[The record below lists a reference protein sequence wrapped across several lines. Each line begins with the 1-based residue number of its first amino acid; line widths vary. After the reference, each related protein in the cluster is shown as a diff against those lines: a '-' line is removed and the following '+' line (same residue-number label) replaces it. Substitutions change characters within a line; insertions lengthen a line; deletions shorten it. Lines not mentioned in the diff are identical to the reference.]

1 MSKKIETIHCSRCL
15 RLTKH
20 VVLVERHT
28 EHRDDVDD
36 EGCATGSSGVVW
48 ILYECQGCE
57 NVVLRRRF
65 WHTDME
71 RGESESE
78 RCYNAWHP
86 PLISREI
93 PEWHKGLVNA
103 ELRLI
108 SEVYIALHAEA
119 LALATMGV
127 RALLDMYIVRKVGD
141 VGSFKEKLRKLQE
154 RGHLSAAQLVQI
166 EPALDAGHA
175 AAHRGFS
182 PSGETVVF
190 ALDVVE
196 ALLHQDLLGNNSEQ
210 ISAAIPQRTKR

>member
-86 PLISREI
+86 PLISRQI
-93 PEWHKGLVNA
+93 PEWHKGLVDA

-141 VGSFKEKLRKLQE
+141 VGSFKDKLRKLQE
-154 RGHLSAAQLVQI
+154 CGVPRHSVWNLTARIHRSGARWGLWGTRYSELSTNPRGGVL
-166 EPALDAGHA
+166 
-175 AAHRGFS
+175 R
-182 PSGETVVF
+182 
-190 ALDVVE
+190 
-196 ALLHQDLLGNNSEQ
+196 
-210 ISAAIPQRTKR
+210 R